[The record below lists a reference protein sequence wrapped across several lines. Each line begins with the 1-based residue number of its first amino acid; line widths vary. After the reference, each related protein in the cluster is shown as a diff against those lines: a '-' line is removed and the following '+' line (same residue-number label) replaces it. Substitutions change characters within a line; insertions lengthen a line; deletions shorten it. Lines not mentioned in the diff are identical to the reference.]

1 MEKVSM
7 EEVIESY
14 AIVFDPDYEPC
25 YSYSDDEVESFIV
38 ADFEYEP
45 LN

>member
-14 AIVFDPDYEPC
+14 AIVFDPDYEHNIIQQ
-25 YSYSDDEVESFIV
+25 D
-38 ADFEYEP
+38 
-45 LN
+45 LT